1 MSVSAT
7 IELAYHRRGRVWIG
21 ELPDA
26 SYIPID
32 TVNLERDAPPSTSKG
47 LRLGAVEVFIPT
59 GGRWLYGLVGG
70 TFDADVTG
78 KFRVDVAFPCPA

>member
-1 MSVSAT
+1 VIKQFA
-7 IELAYHRRGRVWIG
+7 GWIG

-70 TFDADVTG
+70 TFDRKRPVETVLKKALMME
-78 KFRVDVAFPCPA
+78 